1 MSEDKSCF
9 FHIRILLYA
18 LAHELKL
25 AITRS
30 RGTTP
35 SSSCPFSR
43 LMKHY
48 EIIKGTAA
56 SQFCAL
62 FVHIPSGLVS
72 FKHFDVML

>member
-1 MSEDKSCF
+1 MSEDKSFF

-25 AITRS
+25 ALTWS

-43 LMKHY
+43 LN
-48 EIIKGTAA
+48 ET
-56 SQFCAL
+56 L
-62 FVHIPSGLVS
+62 
-72 FKHFDVML
+72 